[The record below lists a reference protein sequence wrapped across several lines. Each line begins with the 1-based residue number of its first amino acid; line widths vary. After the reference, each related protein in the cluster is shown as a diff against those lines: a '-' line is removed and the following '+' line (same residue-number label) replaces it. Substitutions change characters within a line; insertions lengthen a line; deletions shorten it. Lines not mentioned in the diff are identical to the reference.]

1 MSGLGISYPPPT
13 ENLAIFDS
21 SVFTTNNIPLT
32 IAEGYKYFLAFPSAQ
47 GTENLQTTNVAGI
60 LTANANVVLNSGS
73 ATTTTTLS
81 PSGVSYGSPAIT
93 QTWSNIIN
101 GTGGNTSFTITSNA
115 VGTNSWSFTIPNSYG
130 RAFTY
135 SLYSNTTPT
144 TYSKNI
150 ASNPPFA
157 YGNITLNGSFIF
169 ATGNGVYQPY
179 SGTSQ
184 TFVDYCSGA
193 QNTHN
198 ISAGGGGYVMSVIN
212 TMGQTIT
219 WTIASNSVNS
229 TSTQSGATPC
239 PAVANPSSF
248 TTNYT
253 ITIPTAIASCSLT
266 LVGVVIAS

>member
-1 MSGLGISYPPPT
+1 MSSYPPPQENLPIFDSALFTTNQSTLTLSALKTQFLTFPIGQTAT
-13 ENLAIFDS
+13 ETIPNLAITS
-21 SVFTTNNIPLT
+21 SGTAPTPASTSNDQSIATT
-32 IAEGYKYFLAFPSAQ
+32 AFVKA
-47 GTENLQTTNVAGI
+47 
-60 LTANANVVLNSGS
+60 NSGIS
-73 ATTTTTLS
+73 
-81 PSGVSYGSPAIT
+81 
-93 QTWSNIIN
+93 
-101 GTGGNTSFTITSNA
+101 SFTITSS